1 MGGMV
6 RKRGRERRKRRK
18 GIEREGGR
26 KEREKGERDSINSP
40 FTHNSLLDQLGDHSS
55 YKVSSW
61 SVSQRLAL
69 FYHQFYHENDGD
81 TSSISS

>member
-26 KEREKGERDSINSP
+26 KERERRERGIVSIP
-40 FTHNSLLDQLGDHSS
+40 LLLITHC
-55 YKVSSW
+55 
-61 SVSQRLAL
+61 
-69 FYHQFYHENDGD
+69 
-81 TSSISS
+81 

>member
-6 RKRGRERRKRRK
+6 RKRGRERR
-18 GIEREGGR
+18 E
-26 KEREKGERDSINSP
+26 KEREKGRREREGSINSP
-40 FTHNSLLDQLGDHSS
+40 FTHNSLLDQLGDRSS

-81 TSSISS
+81 TSSIFS

>member
-26 KEREKGERDSINSP
+26 KEREREGEYQFP
-40 FTHNSLLDQLGDHSS
+40 FYSLTHC
-55 YKVSSW
+55 
-61 SVSQRLAL
+61 
-69 FYHQFYHENDGD
+69 
-81 TSSISS
+81 